1 MAKFSYCFWIQFV
14 FIFLHQQF
22 TDHLPCV
29 KYLCCDCISSEAI
42 SLWASFCLLTV
53 IGNSEHGSKPLKN
66 RFGLPNILFLI
77 PPPQLVCVSLW
88 LLFETQPQSSVPG
101 LAIPWGRWFG
111 EESRV
116 CPPPPGPFRP
126 RVSGVPG
133 CPQIT
138 LRNQPGG
145 NGIFN
150 LLPNSLNTRPLLI
163 INLTRIFPP

>member
-88 LLFETQPQSSVPG
+88 LLFETASV
-101 LAIPWGRWFG
+101 
-111 EESRV
+111 
-116 CPPPPGPFRP
+116 FRP
-126 RVSGVPG
+126 RTSYTMRKVVWRGEQSVPS
-133 CPQIT
+133 P
-138 LRNQPGG
+138 
-145 NGIFN
+145 
-150 LLPNSLNTRPLLI
+150 TRPIQATCVRCARLP
-163 INLTRIFPP
+163 TDHSAQSARRKWHFQSPA